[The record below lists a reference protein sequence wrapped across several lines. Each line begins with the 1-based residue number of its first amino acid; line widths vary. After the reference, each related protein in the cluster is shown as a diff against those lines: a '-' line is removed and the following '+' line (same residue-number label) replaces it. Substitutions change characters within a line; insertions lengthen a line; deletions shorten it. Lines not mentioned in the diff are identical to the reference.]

1 MDHDQLQ
8 SHVEQL
14 FEQPSRAAVARRAV
28 GLVETAVGPSAVGLY
43 SRPGDGTELVASAGE
58 PLPSS
63 LAGVSAVDRAV
74 DTGAPVTG
82 TPPPSVSRHES
93 WCCVSTGGEG
103 VLVAADPAPDAFDSA
118 DGRRLSQFAVG
129 VGAAL
134 RAVGTERSVGESE
147 VDGTDEQPV
156 SESGTGKPGGR
167 PASESGTSEPGAQ
180 PVGETDGGTTSDSVP
195 DQSAGEVVT
204 DEQLFRAIRDVY
216 PDYAFLHD
224 REGRYLDVVL
234 GHQGTPLNRRSELL
248 GQTVEEVLP
257 PAPAETVLDAIRAV
271 LDTGDSE
278 SITYTLETPAGER
291 IFEAVVTPVT
301 VGGDDRTVLV
311 ARDVTEREQR
321 RRDLS
326 KTETWTEFALEQTNS
341 LVWTVD
347 VETGRVDSFHGG
359 VEPMTATDP
368 EEDQTMSAYVDNVVH
383 ADDRE
388 TVRRALDEVLS
399 GEREELHVEY
409 RTTADTERWV
419 VADAVVRETTDRDD
433 AAFTD
438 RDDAAFTDRDDTV
451 SIDHDDT
458 VSTDSDTRATSSD
471 GDSRQLVGIARE
483 ITDRKR
489 WERRLTALHEA
500 VADIADASSVTEIC
514 RETVAAGETALDL
527 SACLVAVEE
536 DGVLLPEATGS
547 AVSTND
553 YELKSTDQGIAGWT
567 FHAGESVVITD
578 QQTHDLAQT
587 DGDSDYRSLLSVPIG
602 DHGVLQVG
610 AESAGAFDDRDR
622 QLAELLANHAA
633 VALDLLSSRQ
643 RLEARND
650 RLEEFTSLVSHDL
663 RNPLEVAMG
672 HLDLATAQPGEAESH
687 LKTVADAH
695 DRIDDLIDDVLAL
708 ARTDT
713 VELATEP
720 VAVGK
725 LARQCWGLVETSE
738 ATLTVT
744 TDDEIVADP
753 SQLRRLFENLF
764 RNAVEHG
771 GGAVTV
777 GELSNGFYVADD
789 GPGVP
794 PADRDEIFEPGY
806 SSQSSGTGFGLSI
819 VRGVASK
826 HGWHVG
832 VTDAA
837 DGGARFEVRRVDTA

>member
-1 MDHDQLQ
+1 MNPVNHDQLQ

-14 FEQPSRAAVARRAV
+14 FEQPSRAAVGRRAV
-28 GLVETAVGPSAVGLY
+28 ELVETAAGPSAAGLY
-43 SRPGDGTELVASAGE
+43 GQPDDGTELVASVGE
-58 PLPSS
+58 QLPSS
-63 LAGVSAVDRAV
+63 LAGVPAVDRAV

-82 TPPPSVSRHES
+82 TPPPSLSRHES

-103 VLVAADPAPDAFDSA
+103 VLVAADPAPDAFDSP
-118 DGRRLSQFAVG
+118 DGRRLSRFAVG

-134 RAVGTERSVGESE
+134 RAAGTERSGGESE
-147 VDGTDEQPV
+147 AGEPDEQLAG
-156 SESGTGKPGGR
+156 ESGG
-167 PASESGTSEPGAQ
+167 Q
-180 PVGETDGGTTSDSVP
+180 PVGETDGGTTTDSVP
-195 DQSAGEVVT
+195 AQSAGAVGSN
-204 DEQLFRAIRDVY
+204 EQLFRAIRDVY

-234 GHQGTPLNRRSELL
+234 GHQSTPLNCRSELL
-248 GQTVEEVLP
+248 GQTVDEVLP
-257 PAPAETVLDAIRAV
+257 PAPAETVLDAIQTV
-271 LDTGDSE
+271 FDTGDSE
-278 SITYTLETPAGER
+278 SVTYTLDTPAGER
-291 IFEAVVTPVT
+291 IFAAVVTPVT
-301 VGGDDRTVLV
+301 VGGADRTVLV
-311 ARDVTEREQR
+311 ARNVTERAQR

-347 VETGRVDSFHGG
+347 VETGTVDSFHGG
-359 VEPMTATDP
+359 VEPMTAIDP
-368 EEDQTMSAYVDNVVH
+368 EEEQTMSAYVDNVVH
-383 ADDRE
+383 PDDRE
-388 TVRRALDEVLS
+388 AVRRALDEVLS

-409 RTTADTERWV
+409 RTTVDTERWV

-433 AAFTD
+433 AAF
-438 RDDAAFTDRDDTV
+438 
-451 SIDHDDT
+451 
-458 VSTDSDTRATSSD
+458 TDSDTRATSSD

-527 SACLVAVEE
+527 SACLVAIEE
-536 DGVLLPEATGS
+536 DGVFLPAATGS
-547 AVSTND
+547 AVATND
-553 YELKSTDQGIAGWT
+553 YELQSTDQGIAGWT
-567 FHAGESVVITD
+567 FHAGESMTITD
-578 QQTHDLAQT
+578 QRTHDLAQT
-587 DGDSDYRSLLSVPIG
+587 DGDSDYRSLLSVPVG

-643 RLEARND
+643 QLEARND

-687 LKTVADAH
+687 LQTVAEAH

-720 VAVGK
+720 VAVGE

-744 TDDEIVADP
+744 TDGEIVADP
-753 SQLRRLFENLF
+753 RQLRRLFENLF

-826 HGWHVG
+826 HDWDIG

-837 DGGARFEVRRVDTA
+837 NGGARFEIRRVDTA

>member
-1 MDHDQLQ
+1 MNHDQLQ

-14 FEQPSRAAVARRAV
+14 FEQPSRAAVGRRAV
-28 GLVETAVGPSAVGLY
+28 ELVETAAGPSTVGLY
-43 SRPGDGTELVASAGE
+43 GQPDDGTELVASVGE
-58 PLPSS
+58 QLPSS
-63 LAGVSAVDRAV
+63 LAGVPAVDRAV

-82 TPPPSVSRHES
+82 TPPPSLSRHES

-118 DGRRLSQFAVG
+118 DGRRLSRFAVG

-134 RAVGTERSVGESE
+134 RAAGTERSGGESE
-147 VDGTDEQPV
+147 AGEPDEQLAG
-156 SESGTGKPGGR
+156 ESGG
-167 PASESGTSEPGAQ
+167 Q
-180 PVGETDGGTTSDSVP
+180 PVGETDGGTTTDSVP
-195 DQSAGEVVT
+195 AQSAGAVGSN
-204 DEQLFRAIRDVY
+204 EQLFRAIRDVY

-234 GHQGTPLNRRSELL
+234 GHQSTPLNCRSELL
-248 GQTVEEVLP
+248 GQTVDEVLP
-257 PAPAETVLDAIRAV
+257 PAPAETVLDAIQTV
-271 LDTGDSE
+271 FDTGDSE
-278 SITYTLETPAGER
+278 SVTYTLDTPAGER
-291 IFEAVVTPVT
+291 IFAAVVTPVT
-301 VGGDDRTVLV
+301 VGGADRTVLV
-311 ARDVTEREQR
+311 ARNVTERAQR

-347 VETGRVDSFHGG
+347 VETGTVDSFHGG
-359 VEPMTATDP
+359 VEPMTAIDP
-368 EEDQTMSAYVDNVVH
+368 EAEQTMSAYVDNVVH
-383 ADDRE
+383 PDDRE
-388 TVRRALDEVLS
+388 AVRRALNEVLS

-409 RTTADTERWV
+409 RTTVDTERWV

-438 RDDAAFTDRDDTV
+438 
-451 SIDHDDT
+451 
-458 VSTDSDTRATSSD
+458 
-471 GDSRQLVGIARE
+471 
-483 ITDRKR
+483 
-489 WERRLTALHEA
+489 
-500 VADIADASSVTEIC
+500 
-514 RETVAAGETALDL
+514 
-527 SACLVAVEE
+527 
-536 DGVLLPEATGS
+536 
-547 AVSTND
+547 
-553 YELKSTDQGIAGWT
+553 GIAGWT
-567 FHAGESVVITD
+567 FHAGESMTITD
-578 QQTHDLAQT
+578 QRTHDLAQT
-587 DGDSDYRSLLSVPIG
+587 DGDSDYRSLLSVPVG

-643 RLEARND
+643 QLEARND

-687 LKTVADAH
+687 LQTVAEAH

-720 VAVGK
+720 VAVGE

-744 TDDEIVADP
+744 TDGEIVADP
-753 SQLRRLFENLF
+753 RQLRRLFENLF

-826 HGWHVG
+826 HDWDIG

-837 DGGARFEVRRVDTA
+837 NGGARFEIRRVDTA